1 MAYVSFLALVG
12 LVVGFIVM
20 ASNSSPYF
28 AALGLVVGAVFGCWI
43 LINVGISFLSLV
55 LVLIYLGGMLVVFAY
70 SASLAAEPYPEVRI
84 SGLMLMYIIMMMLV
98 MSFIFILVCDVN
110 IFEGLFSGVE
120 GGWGMVGQDTSG
132 VSLMYNLGKVMLI
145 ISGWALL
152 LTLFVVLGVTWGV
165 YCGSLR
171 AV

>member
-12 LVVGFIVM
+12 LIAGFIVM

-43 LINVGISFLSLV
+43 LVNVGISFLSLV

-70 SASLAAEPYPEVRI
+70 SASLAAEPYPEFRI
-84 SGLMLMYIIMMMLV
+84 NGFMLMWVIMLV
-98 MSFIFILVCDVN
+98 VGFIFILACDMF
-110 IFEGLFSGVE
+110 IFEGLFTGVDE
-120 GGWGMVGQDTSG
+120 GWGMVGQDTSG
-132 VSLMYNLGKVMLI
+132 VSLMYNLGKAMLI

-152 LTLFVVLGVTWGV
+152 LTLFVVLGITWGV
-165 YCGSLR
+165 FCGSLR